1 MPQFVPHC
9 PLKNEKGLRQHPFTI
24 NHYSLYN
31 SPIGFYGNDS
41 PAGVP
46 WLPVHL
52 KEAGELQCKETGLC
66 STQHSS
72 CTALPALDTLL
83 GPAKR
88 ELHPPQTGETALL
101 HWFTPPGKSP
111 KFLQPYP
118 KPALLE
124 GSTQHLTGM
133 APHTCPL
140 SHSSEHPCEGTED
153 EAVMAVQPQG
163 GGLWLCCSQ
172 CTLPQV
178 CPLLPCEQHLTC
190 REGSAPGE
198 PPPLPQVSNR
208 PSSGCVSGFQRE
220 IRTPSCPASSHSHLL
235 LHPDR
240 AVTQSELS

>member
-52 KEAGELQCKETGLC
+52 KEAGELQRKETGLC

-88 ELHPPQTGETALL
+88 ELHPLRQGKQPFCTGSLHRGKVPNFYSSILNQHCWKEAASTSQGWPHTPAHCPTALNI
-101 HWFTPPGKSP
+101 PVRGQV
-111 KFLQPYP
+111 LQRRR
-118 KPALLE
+118 
-124 GSTQHLTGM
+124 Q
-133 APHTCPL
+133 
-140 SHSSEHPCEGTED
+140 
-153 EAVMAVQPQG
+153 
-163 GGLWLCCSQ
+163 
-172 CTLPQV
+172 
-178 CPLLPCEQHLTC
+178 
-190 REGSAPGE
+190 
-198 PPPLPQVSNR
+198 
-208 PSSGCVSGFQRE
+208 
-220 IRTPSCPASSHSHLL
+220 
-235 LHPDR
+235 
-240 AVTQSELS
+240 